1 MYGNNQGRA
10 QPGPSHTYEINQVQ
24 RQVDDVKH
32 VMQENVEVMLAN
44 IDKTEVLEDKT
55 AELAAQAKT
64 FHKSSR
70 EVKRHFCKQN
80 AKMNCLIGIVVIGVL
95 MAIFIPV
102 IVSVSQAS
110 DNGGGGDGGD
120 SGGDGGTRR
129 LLAQFFTPPEL
140 HWPAEQ

>member
-1 MYGNNQGRA
+1 
-10 QPGPSHTYEINQVQ
+10 
-24 RQVDDVKH
+24 
-32 VMQENVEVMLAN
+32 
-44 IDKTEVLEDKT
+44 
-55 AELAAQAKT
+55 
-64 FHKSSR
+64 
-70 EVKRHFCKQN
+70 
-80 AKMNCLIGIVVIGVL
+80 MNCLIGIVVIGVL